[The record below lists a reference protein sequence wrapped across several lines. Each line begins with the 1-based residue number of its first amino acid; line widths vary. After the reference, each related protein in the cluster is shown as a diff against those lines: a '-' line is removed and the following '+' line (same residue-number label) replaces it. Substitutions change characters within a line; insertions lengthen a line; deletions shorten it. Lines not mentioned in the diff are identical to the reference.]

1 MFGGLTG
8 GMAMSGSKPEVAASG
23 AGAETDSEK
32 IAADICVIGAGPA
45 GLAVA
50 TAAAAFGRSVVL
62 VERQRFGG
70 DALNSGCIPLR
81 ALAAVGARA
90 HGMRTAGQF
99 GIGAR
104 EPEIDMRAVHRH
116 VENVVNGVAP
126 NFAPE
131 RFIGL
136 GVRVIHAAARFVDRR
151 TVLAGEHR
159 IRARRFVIATG
170 STPSIPAIP
179 GLDSVP
185 YFTIE
190 TIFDNRERINS
201 LIVLGAG
208 PVALELAQAYSRLG
222 TRVMVLDAGTALPDE
237 DPELAKLVLDSLADE
252 GIAVHQG
259 TKVESVEGGLGRIQV
274 NVNVDGQR
282 HVVEGSHLL
291 VVDGRKPATADLG
304 LEAAR
309 IRHDGKGIKVN
320 PGLKTS
326 NRRVFAVGTVAGGTP
341 HSQVADYHA
350 GIVISRAL
358 LRLPVRVDGRL
369 IPRATFTDPELAYVG
384 LSEAEA
390 TKGGKKIHVLRWPFR
405 ENDRAQADSET
416 AGHVKVIVA
425 PNGRILGAGI
435 VGARAG
441 ELIQLWAL
449 AIAQNLN
456 IKAMTRWN
464 PPYPTLGEI
473 NKRVASSY
481 YAGNLASPALR
492 KIINLLAKLG

>member
-151 TVLAGEHR
+151 TVL
-159 IRARRFVIATG
+159 RR
-170 STPSIPAIP
+170 PA
-179 GLDSVP
+179 D
-185 YFTIE
+185 
-190 TIFDNRERINS
+190 
-201 LIVLGAG
+201 GAG
-208 PVALELAQAYSRLG
+208 
-222 TRVMVLDAGTALPDE
+222 
-237 DPELAKLVLDSLADE
+237 
-252 GIAVHQG
+252 
-259 TKVESVEGGLGRIQV
+259 GR
-274 NVNVDGQR
+274 
-282 HVVEGSHLL
+282 
-291 VVDGRKPATADLG
+291 A
-304 LEAAR
+304 
-309 IRHDGKGIKVN
+309 
-320 PGLKTS
+320 
-326 NRRVFAVGTVAGGTP
+326 P
-341 HSQVADYHA
+341 H
-350 GIVISRAL
+350 
-358 LRLPVRVDGRL
+358 
-369 IPRATFTDPELAYVG
+369 PRAT
-384 LSEAEA
+384 
-390 TKGGKKIHVLRWPFR
+390 LRHR
-405 ENDRAQADSET
+405 HRLDTVNSGDS
-416 AGHVKVIVA
+416 G
-425 PNGRILGAGI
+425 PR
-435 VGARAG
+435 
-441 ELIQLWAL
+441 
-449 AIAQNLN
+449 
-456 IKAMTRWN
+456 
-464 PPYPTLGEI
+464 
-473 NKRVASSY
+473 
-481 YAGNLASPALR
+481 
-492 KIINLLAKLG
+492 